1 MIENKARFCSR
12 IGDARTCLGSCLFC
26 GTDVAVPGEFV
37 INVNVEIVTISV
49 FIGGSTTGMFSHLS
63 VHHKE
68 AYREAKESQHQPTP
82 SFKPTKPPSASPID
96 LSARLLSPYIP
107 LYHQQAA
114 AHLSQYQHPK
124 IVSVKPLEPRH
135 VQLSVFPYL
144 YHSYVKVCVIS
155 SSHHCIVCNLTVLR

>member
-1 MIENKARFCSR
+1 
-12 IGDARTCLGSCLFC
+12 
-26 GTDVAVPGEFV
+26 
-37 INVNVEIVTISV
+37 
-49 FIGGSTTGMFSHLS
+49 MFSHLS

-68 AYREAKESQHQPTP
+68 AYREAKESQIQPTP
-82 SFKPTKPPSASPID
+82 SFKTTKPPSASPID

-107 LYHQQAA
+107 LYHHQA
-114 AHLSQYQHPK
+114 AHLSQYQSPK

-155 SSHHCIVCNLTVLR
+155 SSHQCNLTVLR